1 MSGLILPLVTMHMIF
16 AVRSPPQVEIE
27 NATSDSVTK
36 DYVIST
42 SPAANDQ
49 LSAGST
55 VYVTVSSGPEIG
67 HVEMPNLVGLTE
79 DAAISKLESLG
90 LSYGGSD
97 RVSSDLE
104 AGTVIG
110 QSVNA
115 FTEVEEHSKIQLKVS
130 SGPDNY
136 R

>member
-1 MSGLILPLVTMHMIF
+1 M
-16 AVRSPPQVEIE
+16 
-27 NATSDSVTK
+27 
-36 DYVIST
+36 IST

-110 QSVNA
+110 QSINA
-115 FTEVEEHSKIQLKVS
+115 FTDVEEHSKIRSRCPPARIITGEQ
-130 SGPDNY
+130 
-136 R
+136 

>member
-1 MSGLILPLVTMHMIF
+1 M
-16 AVRSPPQVEIE
+16 
-27 NATSDSVTK
+27 
-36 DYVIST
+36 IST

-110 QSVNA
+110 RAS
-115 FTEVEEHSKIQLKVS
+115 THSPRSRSTPRFS
-130 SGPDNY
+130 SRFPPARIITGE
-136 R
+136 

>member
-1 MSGLILPLVTMHMIF
+1 MNIDYREAKNRLQQAGF
-16 AVRSPPQVEIE
+16 QVEIE
-27 NATSDSVTK
+27 NATSNSVTK

-42 SPAANDQ
+42 SPDANDQ

-110 QSVNA
+110 QSINA